1 MRSTAPHIPQSKAS
15 IEAAPKEAASR
26 EAASKEE
33 VSKEAASKEAL
44 LLRAK
49 RPGSERR
56 FKGSGR
62 GGREKYC
69 DLSPGPGIQG
79 VSADLR
85 VEGGGDAHQDPARMF
100 PVPVRELPG
109 PSPRDPGPGP
119 SAPLN
124 RSGSSRTGGAWW
136 DGAKRGGARRGG
148 AGWDGA
154 RRGGVGRGGVGWG
167 GAGPKAASNEAASK
181 EEASKEEASKEAAS
195 KDEAS
200 KEIRR
205 SAQVGSLVMARVR
218 PGGGPGP
225 GGGF

>member
-85 VEGGGDAHQDPARMF
+85 VEGGGDAHPDPARMF

-124 RSGSSRTGGAWW
+124 RSGSSRTGGAVEVKYCYRLTSKTK
-136 DGAKRGGARRGG
+136 DPPYGNSHFLKTGF
-148 AGWDGA
+148 
-154 RRGGVGRGGVGWG
+154 
-167 GAGPKAASNEAASK
+167 GPPF
-181 EEASKEEASKEAAS
+181 
-195 KDEAS
+195 
-200 KEIRR
+200 
-205 SAQVGSLVMARVR
+205 L
-218 PGGGPGP
+218 P
-225 GGGF
+225 